1 MSKQKNYYFK
11 KVIEKIKINKDKPPK
26 KILEIG
32 YGKGEFLIFAFDVL
46 GHLEKIKLNELF
58 LDVKTLL
65 NKNESFIAR
74 FPNGDSSF
82 SLPIKNGYTTHLT
95 YIASGKMFYLAKK
108 YKMHPT

>member
-1 MSKQKNYYFK
+1 MHNYDLNYIKWQKQNVNTFANLSKQKNYYFK

-58 LDVKTLL
+58 
-65 NKNESFIAR
+65 
-74 FPNGDSSF
+74 
-82 SLPIKNGYTTHLT
+82 
-95 YIASGKMFYLAKK
+95 
-108 YKMHPT
+108 